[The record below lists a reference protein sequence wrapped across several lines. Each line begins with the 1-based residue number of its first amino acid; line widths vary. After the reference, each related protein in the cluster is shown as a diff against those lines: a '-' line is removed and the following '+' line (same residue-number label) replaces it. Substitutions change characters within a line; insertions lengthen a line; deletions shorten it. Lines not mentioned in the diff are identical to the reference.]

1 MGAAAGAARALAART
16 VHCHLRSV
24 PDTQPIRGSALRV
37 AELRWGTAAVAG
49 VECAGPGASPCWWVR
64 SKEKPQWHSVL
75 QQPCLAH
82 AGGGEQQHSPCSSLM
97 ER

>member
-16 VHCHLRSV
+16 VHCHVCSV
-24 PDTQPIRGSALRV
+24 PGTRPVRGSALRV

-64 SKEKPQWHSVL
+64 SKEKPRGTVL